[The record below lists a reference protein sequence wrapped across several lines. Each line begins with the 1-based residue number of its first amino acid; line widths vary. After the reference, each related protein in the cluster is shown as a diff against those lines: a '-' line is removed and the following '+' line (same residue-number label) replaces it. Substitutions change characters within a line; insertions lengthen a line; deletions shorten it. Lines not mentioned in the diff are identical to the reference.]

1 MMSMMMLVML
11 VRMRRVMV
19 MYVKCT
25 KEAGSEINERDAN
38 NYKVEPAPDNWD
50 LSDIAKYST
59 QVFLPGIAEV
69 GNDPH
74 RQQLEASLEEEDNSE
89 DSIEVVK
96 AVHEEGLRLEPGK
109 KGNDTNKEFW
119 NCLDNKD
126 CPHQTSSRV
135 MTKEERRM
143 RASTTVSKYLSS
155 INL

>member
-59 QVFLPGIAEV
+59 QMCFYQALP
-69 GNDPH
+69 
-74 RQQLEASLEEEDNSE
+74 
-89 DSIEVVK
+89 K
-96 AVHEEGLRLEPGK
+96 
-109 KGNDTNKEFW
+109 
-119 NCLDNKD
+119 
-126 CPHQTSSRV
+126 
-135 MTKEERRM
+135 
-143 RASTTVSKYLSS
+143 
-155 INL
+155 

>member
-1 MMSMMMLVML
+1 
-11 VRMRRVMV
+11 

-96 AVHEEGLRLEPGK
+96 AVHEEGLRLEPGR
-109 KGNDTNKEFW
+109 KGNDTNKEFFW
-119 NCLDNKD
+119 NCLDNND
-126 CPHQTSSRV
+126 CAHQTSSRV